1 MHRARLRTGTIGG
14 KVMIGLLTLM
24 LAMRLLVPAGW
35 MPMASGG
42 YAITLCTGMGAV
54 SAWVDKDGNIHK
66 QKPASSENS
75 QQPCAFAGFAAAL
88 DAPEL
93 PAALAPVVAQSGGVF
108 AAAFG
113 GLAIGRGLA
122 APPPPPTGPPA
133 SL

>member
-1 MHRARLRTGTIGG
+1 MHRAGLSMGNIGG
-14 KVMIGLLTLM
+14 KVVLGLLTLM

-35 MPMASGG
+35 MPVASGG

-66 QKPASSENS
+66 QKPASSENAD
-75 QQPCAFAGFAAAL
+75 QPCAFSGFTAAL
-88 DAPEL
+88 TAPEL
-93 PAALAPVVAQSGGVF
+93 PAALAPFVASTGIAA

-113 GLAIGRGLA
+113 SIAIGRGLA